1 MHSLLENDKI
11 TKLNISNNSKF
22 TTNGF
27 KYIAVYIKGSSKLNY
42 LDLSY
47 TQPDKKGIQY
57 IMSSTTMKP
66 SSLKILLLNGC
77 GLRNQQLEVIA
88 TYIRKSSTINQLYL
102 RSNKFING
110 GSLSIG
116 VMLRDYD
123 DNNHIETN
131 LQRLYLDDNDLS
143 QGIQYITQAL
153 KRNQSLLTLSICDCK
168 IDSKGCLLVGEA
180 LVSVFEMN
188 VNI

>member
-1 MHSLLENDKI
+1 MHSLLNNDKI
-11 TKLNISNNSKF
+11 EKLNLSNNIKL

-27 KYIAVYIKGSSKLNY
+27 KYIAVYIKGSNNLNY

-57 IMSSTTMKP
+57 IMSSTTIKP
-66 SSLKILLLNGC
+66 SCLKTLLLNGC
-77 GLRNQQLEVIA
+77 GLRNQQLELIA
-88 TYIRKSSTINQLYL
+88 TYIRKSSSINHLYL
-102 RSNKFING
+102 RSNKFMNG

-123 DNNHIETN
+123 DNIQIETN
-131 LQRLYLDDNDLS
+131 LTRLFLDDNDLS

-168 IDSKGCLLVGEA
+168 IDAKGCILVGEA
-180 LVSVFEMN
+180 LVSSVA
-188 VNI
+188 VG